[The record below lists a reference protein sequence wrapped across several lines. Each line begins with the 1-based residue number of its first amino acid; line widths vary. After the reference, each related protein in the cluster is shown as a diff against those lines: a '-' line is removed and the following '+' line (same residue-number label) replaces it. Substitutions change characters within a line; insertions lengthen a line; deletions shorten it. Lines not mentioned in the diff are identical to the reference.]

1 MNSALPRLHRQ
12 GAAPE
17 TGIVHLGLGAFFR
30 SHGALVVEEAMKGS
44 VGAWGIMGVS
54 LQSPSTRDRLAP
66 QGNLYSAVEMRPG
79 AQQVRIVNVLSG
91 VMFAPEDPAG
101 LVARLADPAV
111 KIVSLT
117 VTEKGYCHVPS
128 TGGLDLLNPDIQHDI
143 KNTIPR
149 SAPGYLVRALMA
161 RRAAGHRPFTVLSC
175 DNLPDNGRVVRNV
188 VIGLANEIDP
198 ALAQWIAE
206 QGRFPSTMVDRI
218 VPSTTQQDIERLAKD
233 TGQRDEAP
241 VFHEPFLQWIIED
254 NFVDGQRPRF
264 ESVDGVQM
272 VKYVAPFE
280 HMKIRMLNGT
290 HSSLAYLGYLAGY
303 ETIAETVNDP
313 VFSAYLRK
321 LWELEIIPTLTAPE
335 GVDLYIYANDLFDRY
350 SNPSIRHR
358 TWQIAMDGSQKLP
371 QRILTTIAD
380 NLGSGRATDYL
391 ILAVAAWMRYVS
403 GVDERGNPIE
413 VKDPMALKLR
423 ALSDAE
429 TLSSA
434 KVANLLSVDEIFSR
448 DLADQIQEKIAAAYA
463 ALVQN
468 GARATLIGMECG

>member
-30 SHGALVVEEAMKGS
+30 SHGALVIEDAMKTSG
-44 VGAWGIMGVS
+44 GAWGVMGVS

-66 QGNLYSAVEMRPG
+66 QGNLYTAVEMGPD
-79 AQQVRIVNVLSG
+79 AQEVRIVKVLSD
-91 VMFAPEDPAG
+91 VMFAPEDPEG
-101 LVARLADPAV
+101 LVARLADPEV
-111 KIVSLT
+111 RIVSLT
-117 VTEKGYCHVPS
+117 VTEKGYCHIPS
-128 TGGLDLLNPDIQHDI
+128 SGGIDLQHPDIQHDI

-175 DNLPDNGRVVRNV
+175 DNLPDNGQVVRNV
-188 VIGLANEIDP
+188 VIGLASEIDP
-198 ALAQWIAE
+198 ALAQWIATE
-206 QGRFPSTMVDRI
+206 GRFPSTMVDRI
-218 VPSTTQQDIERLAKD
+218 VPATTPQDIEQLATD

-241 VFHEPFLQWIIED
+241 VFHEPFLQWVIED
-254 NFVDGQRPRF
+254 DFVDGQRPRF
-264 ESVDGVQM
+264 ECAAGVQM
-272 VKYVAPFE
+272 VKDVAPFE
-280 HMKIRMLNGT
+280 HMKVRMLNGT
-290 HSSLAYLGYLAGY
+290 HSPLAYLGYLAGY

-313 VFSAYLRK
+313 VFSAYARK
-321 LWELEIIPTLTAPE
+321 LWGQEIIPTLTPPE
-335 GVDLYIYANDLFDRY
+335 GVDLQRYANDLLDRY

-371 QRILTTIAD
+371 QRILGTIAD
-380 NLGSGRATDYL
+380 NLDSGRSSDHL

-413 VKDPMALKLR
+413 VKDPMAAKLR

-429 TLSSA
+429 TSPSA

-448 DLADQIQEKIAAAYA
+448 DLADQLQKMVAAAYA
-463 ALVQN
+463 ALAQN
-468 GARATLIGMECG
+468 GARATLIGMESE

>member
-1 MNSALPRLHRQ
+1 MNSALPRLHRE
-12 GAAPE
+12 GTAPE

-30 SHGALVVEEAMKGS
+30 SHGAIVVEEVMDAS
-44 VGAWGIMGVS
+44 EQAWGIMGVS

-66 QGNLYSAVEMRPG
+66 QGNLYTAVEMG
-79 AQQVRIVNVLSG
+79 SSTQEVRIVKVLSG
-91 VMFAPEDPAG
+91 VMFAPEDPES

-128 TGGLDLLNPDIQHDI
+128 TGELDLLHPDIQHDI
-143 KNTIPR
+143 KNIIPR
-149 SAPGYLVRALMA
+149 SALGYLVRALMA
-161 RRAAGHRPFTVLSC
+161 RRTAGYRPFTVLSC
-175 DNLPDNGRVVRNV
+175 DNLPDNGRLVRNV

-198 ALAQWIAE
+198 SLAQWIAAE
-206 QGRFPSTMVDRI
+206 GRFPSTMVDRI
-218 VPSTTQQDIERLAKD
+218 VPSTTPQDIEKLSKD
-233 TGQRDEAP
+233 TGLRDEAP
-241 VFHEPFLQWIIED
+241 VFHEPFLQWVIED
-254 NFVDGQRPRF
+254 DFVDGQRPRF
-264 ESVDGVQM
+264 EDVAGVQM
-272 VKYVAPFE
+272 VKEVAPFE

-313 VFSAYLRK
+313 VFRAYVRK
-321 LWELEIIPTLTAPE
+321 LWEQEIIPTLIAPE
-335 GVDLYIYANDLFDRY
+335 GVDLQSYANDLLDRY

-371 QRILTTIAD
+371 QRILGTIAD
-380 NLGSGRATDYL
+380 NLKSGRSSDLL
-391 ILAVAAWMRYVS
+391 ILAVAAWMRYVG

-429 TLSSA
+429 TLPSK
-434 KVANLLSVDEIFSR
+434 KVANLLSVDQIFSR
-448 DLADQIQEKIAAAYA
+448 DLADQLQKKVTAAYA
-463 ALVQN
+463 ELVQH
-468 GARATLIGMECG
+468 GARAKLIGMEGG